1 MPRIPRVEPDNTQP
15 ITLEERVPYL
25 LDAATEAFDM
35 HYLVFTTSVHTTA
48 AICDYLDE
56 RATSDDGVTV
66 VATTSADD
74 ATTRRDAQEALNVAP
89 VRLAALDD
97 VRTELRTHDEPAR
110 SLLEIASA
118 VDADEILITAHD
130 GLDDGSSSVGS
141 NAREL
146 LETAS
151 LPVVVVPVPDA

>member
-1 MPRIPRVEPDNTQP
+1 MPRIRRVEPANIQP
-15 ITLEERVPYL
+15 ITLEEQVPYL
-25 LDAATEAFDM
+25 LDATTEAFDM

-66 VATTSADD
+66 VATIPADD
-74 ATTRRDAQEALNVAP
+74 ATARRDAQEALNVAP
-89 VRLAALDD
+89 VRLAALGD
-97 VRTELRTHDEPAR
+97 VQTELRTHDEPAR
-110 SLLEIASA
+110 SFLETASA
-118 VDADEILITAHD
+118 VGADEILIAAHD
-130 GLDDGSSSVGS
+130 GLTAESSSVGS
-141 NAREL
+141 TARKL